1 MKEEWLSEC
10 EAWFRKKDHVQSY
23 GNGCEE
29 QILAPVRRLIDA
41 QIPSKLYKLQSAEDY
56 AINYLRVGETG
67 LTASKYFNDP
77 FDTVQMLDKQFM
89 REAIEREDIRALLA
103 PNYKVWQNPD
113 SVDEELLGFPTELR
127 NAFVDKV
134 QREWTEERFVHYLKH
149 PEEFKDLLIK
159 DNIRQTLVLQQQISS
174 QTFVSCFT
182 TQIHNM
188 LMWSHYAKSHTGFAL
203 GFDFNDPVNASVKMM
218 LYPVFYSD
226 KKIDV
231 TLEMGFVH
239 RMSIVGDRNYS
250 IDKLIGIKSS
260 LFKSPDWAYEH
271 EWRVVKRDLENTDK
285 YGSIPLCASEIY
297 YGCKI
302 EPSVY
307 ERLHQISINQGL
319 KEYRMEADVFSQ
331 SYDLNAIAM

>member
-1 MKEEWLSEC
+1 MKEKWLSEC
-10 EAWFRKKDHVQSY
+10 EAWFRRKDQVQSY

-29 QILAPVRRLIDA
+29 QILAPVRDLIDA
-41 QIPSKLYKLQSAEDY
+41 HIPSKLYKLQSPGNY
-56 AINYLRVGETG
+56 AIDYLRKGLAG

-77 FDTVQMLDKQFM
+77 FDTVQMLDKQFI

-113 SVDEELLGFPTELR
+113 AVDEELLGFPSELKK
-127 NAFVDKV
+127 AFVDKV
-134 QREWTEERFVHYLKH
+134 QRVWTAERFAHYLKH
-149 PEEFKDLLIK
+149 PDEFKESLIN
-159 DNIRQTLVLQQQISS
+159 DNIRQTQEQQQEISA

-182 TQIHNM
+182 TQISNM
-188 LMWSHYAKSHTGFAL
+188 LMWSHYAKSHSGFAL
-203 GFDFNDPVNASVKMM
+203 GFDFNDPVNVSAKEM

-226 KKIDV
+226 RKIDV
-231 TLEMGFVH
+231 TVEMGFVQQ
-239 RMSIVGDRNYS
+239 MSMVGDRNYS

-271 EWRVVKRDLENTDK
+271 EWRVVKRDLENSGR
-285 YGSIPLCASEIY
+285 YGSIPLRASEIY

-307 ERLHQISINQGL
+307 ERLHQIAQSQGL
-319 KEYRMEADVFSQ
+319 REYRMEADVFSP